1 MRRQEIFMAND
12 PINPFNIPAD
22 MRAFTEQS
30 MEQARK
36 AFEGFIGSAQQ
47 AVSAFQGQAVVAQ
60 TGAKEVGQKVMTF
73 AERNVS
79 ASLDFAHRLVQAK
92 DVNEVV
98 KLQSEYVNAQMQ
110 TLSQQAK
117 ELAEAASQAMRES
130 TKPKR

>member
-1 MRRQEIFMAND
+1 MAED
-12 PINPFNIPAD
+12 PKNPFNVPPD
-22 MRAFTEQS
+22 MKAFTEQS

-47 AVSAFQGQAVVAQ
+47 AVGTFQGQAAAAQ
-60 TGAKEVGQKVMTF
+60 TTAKDVGQKVMTF

-98 KLQSEYVNAQMQ
+98 RLQSEYVSAQMQ
-110 TLSQQAK
+110 ALSQQAK
-117 ELAEAASQAMRES
+117 ELGESASQGMRQTAS
-130 TKPKR
+130 PKSKG

>member
-1 MRRQEIFMAND
+1 MRRQEIFMANH
-12 PINPFNIPAD
+12 PNNPFNIPAD

-47 AVSAFQGQAVVAQ
+47 AVSAFQGQAAVAQ

-92 DVNEVV
+92 DVNEVI

>member
-1 MRRQEIFMAND
+1 MAQD
-12 PINPFNIPAD
+12 PKNPFNVSPDIKAL
-22 MRAFTEQS
+22 TEQS

-47 AVSAFQGQAVVAQ
+47 AVGTFQGQAAAAQ
-60 TGAKEVGQKVMTF
+60 TSAKDVGQKVMTF

-98 KLQSEYVNAQMQ
+98 RLQSEYVSAQMQ
-110 TLSQQAK
+110 ALAQQAK
-117 ELAEAASQAMRES
+117 ELGESATEAMRKAG
-130 TKPKR
+130 KPKT

>member
-1 MRRQEIFMAND
+1 MAND
-12 PINPFNIPAD
+12 PNNPFNIPAD
-22 MRAFTEQS
+22 MRVFTEQS

-47 AVSAFQGQAVVAQ
+47 AVSTFQGQAVAAQ

-92 DVNEVV
+92 DVNEAI
-98 KLQSEYVNAQMQ
+98 KLQSEYLNTQMQ
-110 TLSQQAK
+110 ALTQQAK
-117 ELAEAASQAMRES
+117 ELGEAASQTIREAGQ
-130 TKPKR
+130 PKR

>member
-12 PINPFNIPAD
+12 PNNPFNIPAD

-47 AVSAFQGQAVVAQ
+47 AVSAFQGQAAVAQ

>member
-1 MRRQEIFMAND
+1 MAND
-12 PINPFNIPAD
+12 PNNPFNVPPD
-22 MRAFTEQS
+22 MKAFTEQS

-47 AVSAFQGQAVVAQ
+47 AASTFQGQALAAQ
-60 TGAKEVGQKVMTF
+60 TSAKDVGQKVMTF

-98 KLQSEYVNAQMQ
+98 RLQSEYVSAQMQ
-110 TLSQQAK
+110 ALTQQAK
-117 ELAEAASQAMRES
+117 ELGESASQAVRAAG
-130 TKPKR
+130 KPKS

>member
-1 MRRQEIFMAND
+1 MAND
-12 PINPFNIPAD
+12 PNNPFNIPAD

-47 AVSAFQGQAVVAQ
+47 AVSAFQGQTVAAQ
-60 TGAKEVGQKVMTF
+60 SGAKEVGQKVMTF

-92 DVNEVV
+92 DVNEVL

-110 TLSQQAK
+110 NLTQQAK
-117 ELAEAASQAMRES
+117 ELAEAASQAVRES
-130 TKPKR
+130 AKPKR